1 MPESDPNAAV
11 ADGEPAETDEQSQWH
26 VLLPATIDPAGPERL
41 ESFATTTHIDEFD
54 DREHLLANADQF
66 DAVITR
72 IERLDAEFIDRASNL
87 KHISKH
93 GVGYDNI
100 DVDAASDNDVVVTN
114 TPGVN
119 SRAVAEHAITL
130 MLAVRRRL
138 LDADR
143 RLRNGEWEGHG
154 TTDELRGDTIGLFG
168 CGDIAR
174 IVADLATGLGMTCL
188 TYDPY
193 VDEETLPDS
202 ISAVDSLESLL
213 DRADVLSIHTPLTP
227 ETRHAIS
234 HDELEYLSPS
244 GILINTA
251 RAEVVDRDALA
262 AALESDTIAGAGLD
276 VFEAEPP
283 TPEGPLFEHENV
295 ILTPHI
301 GAQTTESLRDMSVES
316 ATNVKSVFEG
326 ELPATTINDVSL

>member
-1 MPESDPNAAV
+1 MPSP
-11 ADGEPAETDEQSQWH
+11 QWN
-26 VLLPATIDPAGPERL
+26 VLLPATIDPAGPQL
-41 ESFATTTHIDEFD
+41 LSDIASTTHIDEFG
-54 DREHLLANADQF
+54 DRDALLANADRF

-72 IERLDAEFIDRASNL
+72 IERVDAEFIERASTL

-100 DVDAASDNDVVVTN
+100 DVAAATDHGVVVTN

-138 LDADR
+138 LEADR
-143 RLRNGEWEGHG
+143 RLRNGEWDGHG

-168 CGDIAR
+168 CGDIGLT
-174 IVADLATGLGMTCL
+174 VAELASGLGMTCL

-193 VDEETLPDS
+193 VDEDALPDT
-202 ISAVDSLESLL
+202 ISAVDSRETLL
-213 DRADVLSIHTPLTP
+213 DRSDVLSIHTPLTP

-234 HDELEYLSPS
+234 HDELARLSPS
-244 GILINTA
+244 DVLLNTA
-251 RAEVVDRDALA
+251 RAEVVDEAALA
-262 AALESDTIAGAGLD
+262 EALENDAIAGAGID
-276 VFEAEPP
+276 VFAAEPP

-295 ILTPHI
+295 VLTPHI
-301 GAQTTESLRDMSVES
+301 GAQTTESLRNMSLD
-316 ATNVKSVFEG
+316 AAKNVASVYEG
-326 ELPATTINDVSL
+326 EVPETAINDVSL